1 MLETERE
8 HDEFRTFD
16 EYSSCPH
23 YYDDDEEEEE
33 DHTIEETS
41 HWAQRYR
48 DQASRRQRR
57 HQPPPSTR
65 SRNRKNQQ
73 QIQTRTS
80 TGSVGSGFSLEV
92 TIPEGSTR
100 SIVVR
105 RDRKLHLDLGDL
117 VLILASNLQVLG
129 ELMVVGEILA
139 GLLPWIADFLG
150 LAVTVNMTATI
161 ATTTTM
167 SAVAAMGVHP
177 RRHVLL

>member
-48 DQASRRQRR
+48 DQASPRQRR

-92 TIPEGSTR
+92 TIPEGSTG
-100 SIVVR
+100 SIVGEERSKTPSRLR
-105 RDRKLHLDLGDL
+105 RPSSHTSFKPSSIGGVDVGGRDSSRSSSLDSRFSGFS
-117 VLILASNLQVLG
+117 SNG
-129 ELMVVGEILA
+129 
-139 GLLPWIADFLG
+139 
-150 LAVTVNMTATI
+150 
-161 ATTTTM
+161 
-167 SAVAAMGVHP
+167 
-177 RRHVLL
+177 